1 MESSLKENE
10 NIANNIKELTPSKIR
25 NYDKEKLKTFINKN
39 YKLFFDNINID
50 ALKAISDDVFNY
62 LSEECIKSLKIENIK
77 SLVEIEKIEFLP
89 IFVLNN
95 INKELFKDIPDNFY
109 RQIQSNHIEK
119 ANKDILN
126 HIITLKKLN
135 LLNNKQ
141 FETFC
146 KIISFN
152 DLEKQNVFTIL
163 DELQKRNK
171 FKYLT
176 GENYLNLE
184 NYINNEELEPYLKE
198 LKTITYLDNKNKIDS
213 YYNYKNNS
221 LLDENDIKSDEE
233 IVIKYEE
240 IEDKIEEYINEEKYD
255 LLKIYCNKC
264 SRNVNNN
271 EKMINTLNS
280 LLKYSKES
288 IYDLID
294 EFEIRKILIVLST
307 NMADNIK
314 HYVRMKQIIID
325 MQHIDIKEPDEFLT
339 KIMKYSEIVNGKSFD
354 IDFRE
359 MLAEENMKYMEYVI
373 NKFYN
378 GSEKNAAP
386 NNLKK
391 IYVEIINDYITVIG
405 KKYSISKTKIINGL
419 QSIDINNQ
427 EEELSVFINSLN
439 KYEKIYYD
447 LLLKL
452 VLEMPN
458 SESWIESVSTPIFKF
473 IRDVILAVGTFKLA
487 SLTGSK
493 MLIALSA
500 SVGGTMILKD
510 VKDEIIKNYFS
521 LDDEGRKIYHLNR
534 KNSPKTRF
542 SILTQKI
549 KEKYRKFMKPVK
561 KIMTSFF
568 DQNILH
574 LKERPKIGLDKY
586 IKNTENLE
594 KKCEEFRN
602 QELKLYFKYKKI
614 IKKMKFQQILSKIIK
629 KLEKKRGIPGQINQY
644 FKFKTKIISKLNE
657 LKQKKLKEKYP
668 EYKDPSFS
676 QKVVQIG
683 GSIKDF
689 GYGTFKSF
697 ANVFSFGLT
706 AGFFAKKNNLEN
718 TLEMIK
724 NINYNEF
731 KNKLDNIQ
739 KQKEDDDYIIKYEKI
754 KYLTKSSST
763 DFDLFNIL
771 KTKNSNEI
779 REIEEEI
786 VHLKFK
792 INNKPKLI
800 NKNDIILNSKKEDYY
815 EKDGFENFDENSE
828 LNINLLDNEE
838 SEIDDNVIC
847 TKSH

>member
-10 NIANNIKELTPSKIR
+10 NIANNIKELTPSKIK
-25 NYDKEKLKTFINKN
+25 NYDKEKLKAFINKN

-77 SLVEIEKIEFLP
+77 SLVEIKKIEFLP

-95 INKELFKDIPDNFY
+95 INKEIFKDIPDNFY

-184 NYINNEELEPYLKE
+184 NYINDEELEPYLKE
-198 LKTITYLDNKNKIDS
+198 LKTITYLDNKNKLDT

-419 QSIDINNQ
+419 QNIDINNQ
-427 EEELSVFINSLN
+427 EEELSAFLNSLN

-473 IRDVILAVGTFKLA
+473 VRDVILAVGTFKLA

-500 SVGGTMILKD
+500 SVGGSMILKD

-574 LKERPKIGLDKY
+574 LKERPKIGLDK
-586 IKNTENLE
+586 
-594 KKCEEFRN
+594 F
-602 QELKLYFKYKKI
+602 
-614 IKKMKFQQILSKIIK
+614 
-629 KLEKKRGIPGQINQY
+629 
-644 FKFKTKIISKLNE
+644 ISL
-657 LKQKKLKEKYP
+657 
-668 EYKDPSFS
+668 
-676 QKVVQIG
+676 
-683 GSIKDF
+683 
-689 GYGTFKSF
+689 
-697 ANVFSFGLT
+697 
-706 AGFFAKKNNLEN
+706 
-718 TLEMIK
+718 
-724 NINYNEF
+724 
-731 KNKLDNIQ
+731 
-739 KQKEDDDYIIKYEKI
+739 
-754 KYLTKSSST
+754 
-763 DFDLFNIL
+763 
-771 KTKNSNEI
+771 
-779 REIEEEI
+779 
-786 VHLKFK
+786 
-792 INNKPKLI
+792 
-800 NKNDIILNSKKEDYY
+800 
-815 EKDGFENFDENSE
+815 
-828 LNINLLDNEE
+828 
-838 SEIDDNVIC
+838 
-847 TKSH
+847 